1 MAAKIINGTKYVC
14 LHYDN
19 NLKSKSFED
28 NLYFT
33 LKDIWLNI
41 DINEAVRV
49 SHYLSLLTGAIPFEK
64 RTETFEYNNIKDYAK
79 PIYYYLSNLCAHKDK
94 DKNEYKLMKD
104 ALFDF
109 YNIDDWEDD
118 EKAEINLNDYMKYD
132 DWWTQFEALYYQLEA
147 IVKKLI

>member
-1 MAAKIINGTKYVC
+1 MAAKIINGTKYVR

-49 SHYLSLLTGAIPFEK
+49 SHYLSLLTGGIPFEK
-64 RTETFEYNNIKDYAK
+64 RTETFEYNNIKVDAK
-79 PIYYYLSNLCAHKDK
+79 SIYYYLSNLCAHKDT
-94 DKNEYKLMKD
+94 NGEYKLMKD

-118 EKAEINLNDYMKYD
+118 EKDEINLNDYMKYD
-132 DWWTQFEALYYQLEA
+132 DWWAQFEALYYQLEKF
-147 IVKKLI
+147 VKNL